1 MVSAAESHW
10 IDQAQQGDDP
20 SFTYQVETYQK
31 PVYNLCYRM
40 LGNMEEAEDAAQ
52 ETFLRAYKAIRH
64 YDPARSFLTWLLSIA
79 SHYCIDLIRRRHF
92 QFISLEDYPGEV
104 IQDENP
110 GPEVMAWRHEDQQQ
124 IQGLLQSLSP
134 TDRAAIVLY
143 YWYDYSY
150 LEIAST
156 LALSTSAVKS
166 RLHRA
171 RRQLAHNW
179 QEQKGQTLPRERT
192 HYGSLVF

>member
-1 MVSAAESHW
+1 MVRAAESHW
-10 IDQAQQGDDP
+10 VDQAQQGDDQA
-20 SFTYQVETYQK
+20 FTYIVETYQK

-40 LGNMEEAEDAAQ
+40 LGNAEEAEDAAQ

-64 YDPARSFLTWLLSIA
+64 YDPTRSFMTWLLSIA
-79 SHYCIDLIRRRHF
+79 SHYCIDLIRRHHF
-92 QFISLEDYPGEV
+92 QFISFEDSPGEM
-104 IQDENP
+104 IQDGSP
-110 GPEVMAWRHEDQQQ
+110 SPEAMAWRHEDQQQ
-124 IQGLLQSLSP
+124 IQVLLQSLIP

-150 LEIAST
+150 EEIAST
-156 LALSTSAVKS
+156 LALSNSAVKS

-179 QEQKGQTLPRERT
+179 QQHKGQALPKERT
-192 HYGSLVF
+192 PYESLVF